1 MAHLENIYQLKMDES
16 ANLDQLTLRLD
27 DNEEL
32 NALTL
37 TTLLNSGVEEALSN
51 LSPAQLIQLEKNVQK
66 LKKQKTVPTVARRKS
81 DSPANRK
88 RKASDAGS
96 EDYVHHSSGG
106 QYMNL
111 PASTPQVEIRDG
123 VEWLIFTY
131 STKGHRQEFCINID
145 IDNLSLDEIPEDFK
159 HENCVYPSALLPREA
174 YLGNRYDYEVSVNE
188 LAWKLTW
195 LNAPVL
201 SGKRG
206 LIQRAVD
213 SYRNRLPET
222 RSRRVLRQEKLHSG
236 TLRRRTMDS
245 IAESVQDSRNGVP
258 KSLTFHF
265 NNKGEVQ
272 KLKIRVDIENAD
284 INEMDEDFR
293 RNNCI
298 YPLAM
303 VDRDTYPGS
312 SYDYESASN
321 ELAWKLAW
329 LNAQKL
335 AGKKTLLQKAVDA
348 YRSRFEA
355 TDKRKMFEGYED
367 HHLAQLHQMGIDQ
380 ELAEVLMNKDNEE
393 FSEMVAHTLQQALSH
408 HDLAAADV
416 HSLEHE
422 LVHGHGLHDDDDHP
436 QTVSTADLMGHHY

>member
-1 MAHLENIYQLKMDES
+1 MDENS
-16 ANLDQLTLRLD
+16 NLDQLTLRLD

-66 LKKQKTVPTVARRKS
+66 LKKQKTTTPAINRRKP

-88 RKASDAGS
+88 RKASEGDS
-96 EDYVHHSSGG
+96 EEYSHHSSGG

-111 PASTPQVEIRDG
+111 PASAPQIEIRDG
-123 VEWLIFTY
+123 IEWLIFTY

-145 IDNLSLDEIPEDFK
+145 IDSFTLDEIPEDFK
-159 HENCVYPSALLPREA
+159 AENCVYPSAMLPREA

-236 TLRRRTMDS
+236 TLRRRTIDN
-245 IAESVQDSRNGVP
+245 IAESSHDNRNGP
-258 KSLTFHF
+258 KTISFHF
-265 NNKGEVQ
+265 NNKGELQ

-293 RNNCI
+293 RSNCI
-298 YPLAM
+298 FPLAM
-303 VDRDTYPGS
+303 VDRDSYPGNRYEFES
-312 SYDYESASN
+312 SSN

-335 AGKKTLLQKAVDA
+335 AGKKNLLQKAVDA
-348 YRSRFEA
+348 YRGRYESNPNL
-355 TDKRKMFEGYED
+355 KQKPFEGYDE
-367 HHLAQLHQMGIDQ
+367 HHLAQLHSMGIDE
-380 ELAEVLMNKDNEE
+380 ELAEALMDKNNEE

-408 HDLAAADV
+408 HELSAHQQLSLEDHLAA
-416 HSLEHE
+416 HEHD
-422 LVHGHGLHDDDDHP
+422 LHDEDHP
-436 QTVSTADLMGHHY
+436 QTVSTAELMGPY

>member
-1 MAHLENIYQLKMDES
+1 MMEDNS
-16 ANLDQLTLRLD
+16 NLDQLTLRLD

-66 LKKQKTVPTVARRKS
+66 LKKQKTTVPLPARRKPE
-81 DSPANRK
+81 SPAPRRRK
-88 RKASDAGS
+88 NSDADS
-96 EDYVHHSSGG
+96 EEYAHHSSGG

-111 PASTPQVEIRDG
+111 PASAPHIEIRDG
-123 VEWLIFTY
+123 IEWLLFTY

-145 IDNLSLDEIPEDFK
+145 LDSITLDEIPEDFK
-159 HENCVYPSALLPREA
+159 SDNCVYPTAMLPREA

-195 LNAPVL
+195 LNAPIL

-245 IAESVQDSRNGVP
+245 ISESGHESRNGP
-258 KSLTFHF
+258 KTLTFHF
-265 NNKGEVQ
+265 NNKGEIQ

-284 INEMDEDFR
+284 VNEMDEDFR

-303 VDRDTYPGS
+303 VDRDSYPGNRF
-312 SYDYESASN
+312 DYESSCN
-321 ELAWKLAW
+321 DLAWRLAW

-335 AGKKTLLQKAVDA
+335 SGKKMLLQKAVDA
-348 YRSRFEA
+348 YRARFDE
-355 TDKRKMFEGYED
+355 DKAKMFEGYDE
-367 HHLAQLHQMGIDQ
+367 HHLAQLHQMGIDE
-380 ELAEVLMNKDNEE
+380 ELAEALLDKNNEE

-408 HDLAAADV
+408 HELAAAAG
-416 HSLEHE
+416 HSQLSLEDRLSVHE
-422 LVHGHGLHDDDDHP
+422 HDLHDDHP
-436 QTVSTADLMGHHY
+436 QTVSTAELMGPY

>member
-1 MAHLENIYQLKMDES
+1 MDEAS
-16 ANLDQLTLRLD
+16 NLDQLTLRLD

-66 LKKQKTVPTVARRKS
+66 LKKQKSTAPIMPRRKP
-81 DSPANRK
+81 DSPAPRK
-88 RKASDAGS
+88 RKASDGDA
-96 EDYVHHSSGG
+96 EEYTHHSTGG

-111 PASTPQVEIRDG
+111 PASAPQVEIRDG
-123 VEWLIFTY
+123 VEWLVFTY

-145 IDNLSLDEIPEDFK
+145 IDNLSLDEIPDDFK

-195 LNAPVL
+195 LNPSVL

-213 SYRNRLPET
+213 SYRNRIPET

-236 TLRRRTMDS
+236 TLRRRTLDHS
-245 IAESVQDSRNGVP
+245 DGHESRNGP
-258 KSLTFHF
+258 KTLTFTF
-265 NNKGEVQ
+265 NNKGENQ
-272 KLKIRVDIENAD
+272 KIKIRIDIENAD
-284 INEMDEDFR
+284 INEIDEDFR

-303 VDRDTYPGS
+303 VDRDSYPGNRFEFETS
-312 SYDYESASN
+312 SN

-335 AGKKTLLQKAVDA
+335 AGKKMLLQKAVEA
-348 YRSRFEA
+348 YRSRFE
-355 TDKRKMFEGYED
+355 TDKRKYFEGYDD
-367 HHLAQLHQMGIDQ
+367 HHLAQLHQMGLDP
-380 ELAEVLMNKDNEE
+380 EFAEALMDKNEE

-408 HDLAAADV
+408 HDLSG
-416 HSLEHE
+416 HPQMTLEDLAEHN
-422 LVHGHGLHDDDDHP
+422 LHDDDHP
-436 QTVSTADLMGHHY
+436 PTVSTAELMGPPY